1 MAMTGGRGDTMGRTQ
16 ENAWRLPRPAPAAE
30 WPVTPAEPGEP
41 VSGVPLW
48 VTEAAPNGAAG
59 LTH

>member
-1 MAMTGGRGDTMGRTQ
+1 MGRTQ
-16 ENAWRLPRPAPAAE
+16 GDAWLLPRPAPAAE

-59 LTH
+59 LTR